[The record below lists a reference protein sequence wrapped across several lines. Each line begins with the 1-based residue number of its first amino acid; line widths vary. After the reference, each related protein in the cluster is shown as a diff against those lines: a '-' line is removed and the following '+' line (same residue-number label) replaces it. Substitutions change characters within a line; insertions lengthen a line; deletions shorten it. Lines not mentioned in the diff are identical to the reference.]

1 MERKK
6 LLEKLGRMNALVS
19 NCAILEAHLTD
30 DVYGNHLTSIGKLIA
45 EVSNSDIRW
54 NNFSMKDAIEEKEI
68 VLSSIE
74 TEYAFLAK
82 ELSKLIPLIEE
93 VDDLISFLL
102 INIFTSV
109 VPYVKKQTRIS
120 MYRKIFD
127 LWGRRKDLT
136 KIEELNDVLVMV
148 IQDDSLDIL
157 KEFAQN
163 NGVNLHIM
171 TPEAFEEKTFE
182 QNTSDE
188 LEKLI
193 CRSKSK
199 PISDALIKT

>member
-19 NCAILEAHLTD
+19 NCAILEAHLAD

-127 LWGRRKDLT
+127 LWGKRKDLT

-171 TPEAFEEKTFE
+171 TPEEKTFE
-182 QNTSDE
+182 QNTADE

-193 CRSKSK
+193 CRSKAK
-199 PISDALIKT
+199 PIAEA